1 MDDDFQFNCLCH
13 KHKNTVDADGK
24 PFAERYEMMATAV
37 HILKWKDILNKG
49 KSHIVQIV

>member
-1 MDDDFQFNCLCH
+1 MDANE
-13 KHKNTVDADGK
+13 KNLPQDMK
-24 PFAERYEMMATAV
+24 SMATAV

>member
-1 MDDDFQFNCLCH
+1 M
-13 KHKNTVDADGK
+13 DADEK

-49 KSHIVQIV
+49 KSHIVQFV